1 MKAKVT
7 YRLYDEDV
15 PREFEIHAMSFDEV
29 LELLLSYQTLKDFEI
44 VIAYNDRYWKITG
57 ERGEVI
63 V

>member
-1 MKAKVT
+1 MKAKVV
-7 YRLYDEDV
+7 YRLYEENV
-15 PREFEIHAMSFDEV
+15 PREFEIHATSFDEI

-44 VIAYNDRYWKITG
+44 VIAYNDRYWKIAG